1 MTVDATIGLFRPV
14 SDPEI
19 QVETLGPSEGQVE
32 PCPWDCSDPADG
44 VVDVVDFLALLA
56 QWGQA
61 GTSCDV
67 NGGGVDVTDF
77 LEMIG
82 NWGPCP

>member
-1 MTVDATIGLFRPV
+1 
-14 SDPEI
+14 
-19 QVETLGPSEGQVE
+19 
-32 PCPWDCSDPADG
+32 
-44 VVDVVDFLALLA
+44 VDVVDFLMLLA

-67 NGGGVDVTDF
+67 NGGGVDITDF

-82 NWGPCP
+82 NWGQCP